1 MFLGPLLTA
10 LLAVSSPSVGDKP
23 SSSVVT
29 YSGGTSARYGDL
41 LAWVDSFSD
50 AYVSPNVEIKP
61 STRPGGFGAF
71 ATTNIAKDELLFSVP
86 RDACVTVSDATSD
99 DDCGEALTNLLKK
112 AGPGGTTVAL
122 AGYLAKEYLK
132 MREIEAKVAT
142 NNKAGG
148 QEGTTGEIS
157 ALSESFD
164 EIKFAPYIRTL
175 PWERGVN
182 EQEHVLFWPEEDIEN
197 YLLGSLCYSESVALR
212 DEVQLGVKVLQG
224 LVGPAVRE
232 ARGERT
238 INPLWTLLPWEKDT
252 ATTGSDVRGL
262 EEAVVGAFVTILTR
276 SFTTDVFEERLVPLL
291 DMLQHSDT
299 SSVTHA
305 SNDAGGV
312 EVRAAFDIKAGDE
325 IYNRY
330 QKETDDD
337 EEKMPRYRFFT
348 RFGFVPGAT
357 MPVRQM
363 LAERNVLFFPKRK
376 EI

>member
-1 MFLGPLLTA
+1 MFLNPLFAA

-23 SSSVVT
+23 SVAK
-29 YSGGTSARYGDL
+29 YSGGTAARYGDL
-41 LAWVDSFSD
+41 LAWVDSFSG
-50 AYVSPNVEIKP
+50 AFVSPNVEIKP
-61 STRPGGFGAF
+61 SRLGGFGAF
-71 ATTNIAKDELLFSVP
+71 AAADIAKDEVLFSVP

-99 DDCGEALTNLLKK
+99 EDCGDALMNLLKK

-132 MREIEAKVAT
+132 MRELETKVAAS
-142 NNKAGG
+142 NDD
-148 QEGTTGEIS
+148 EIS

-175 PWERGVN
+175 PWERGIN
-182 EQEHVLFWPEEDIEN
+182 EQEHVLFWEEEDIDN
-197 YLLGSLCYSESVALR
+197 YLKGSLCYSESVALR
-212 DEVQLGVKVLQG
+212 DEVKLGVKVLQG
-224 LVGPAVRE
+224 LVGPAVRD

-238 INPLWTLLPWEKDT
+238 VNPLWTLLPWERDT
-252 ATTGSDVRGL
+252 ATTASDVEGL

-299 SSVTHA
+299 SSVTHS

-312 EVRAAFDIKAGDE
+312 EVRAAFNLKAGEE

-348 RFGFVPGAT
+348 RFGFVPGSGAST
-357 MPVRQM
+357 SVRQM
-363 LAERNVLFFPKRK
+363 LAERNVLFYPKR
-376 EI
+376 EEV

>member
-1 MFLGPLLTA
+1 MLLIPLLTA
-10 LLAVSSPSVGDKP
+10 LLAVSSPPVGDEP
-23 SSSVVT
+23 SSVVT
-29 YSGGTSARYGDL
+29 YSGGTAARYGDL
-41 LAWVDSFSD
+41 LAWVDSFSG
-50 AYVSPNVEIKP
+50 AYVSPDVEIKP
-61 STRPGGFGAF
+61 SKRPGGFGAF
-71 ATTNIAKDELLFSVP
+71 ATAGIAKDELLFSVP

-99 DDCGEALTNLLKK
+99 EDCGEALTNLLKK

-132 MREIEAKVAT
+132 MRELETKVAPSNT
-142 NNKAGG
+142 GG
-148 QEGTTGEIS
+148 GE
-157 ALSESFD
+157 L
-164 EIKFAPYIRTL
+164 IKFAPYIRTL

-182 EQEHVLFWPEEDIEN
+182 EQEHVLFWSEEDIDE
-197 YLLGSLCYSESVALR
+197 YLKGSLCYSESVALR
-212 DEVQLGVKVLQG
+212 DEVKLGVKVLQG
-224 LVGPAVRE
+224 LVGPAVRKV
-232 ARGERT
+232 RGERT
-238 INPLWTLLPWEKDT
+238 INPLWTLLPWERDT
-252 ATTGSDVRGL
+252 ATTSSDVEGL

-337 EEKMPRYRFFT
+337 EERMPRYRFFT

-357 MPVRQM
+357 IPVKQM
-363 LAERNVLFFPKRK
+363 LAERNVLFYPKR
-376 EI
+376 EEV